1 MLVLRSSPP
10 SPFGRK
16 VRIAAALLELSDR
29 ITVERADT
37 RDPGD
42 TLRAQNPLGKV
53 PALILGNGETLYD
66 SRVIVEYLDALA
78 GGGRL
83 IPAGWGRFEVLR
95 QQALADGLMDA
106 AILQSYEARWR
117 PEDRREPKWLD
128 HQQGKIDR
136 GLAEAEASLSAPPL
150 AFHIGHVALACALGY
165 FDHRFE
171 GRWRK
176 GHPKLVSWLADFD
189 QRVPAFAATRAP
201 E

>member
-16 VRIAAALLELSDR
+16 VKIAAALLGLSDR

-37 RDPGD
+37 TDPTD
-42 TLRAQNPLGKV
+42 TLRMQNPLGKI
-53 PALILGNGETLYD
+53 PALILENGETLYD

-83 IPAGWGRFEVLR
+83 IPAGWSRFEALR
-95 QQALADGLMDA
+95 QQALADGVMDA

-117 PEDRREPKWLD
+117 PEERREQRWLD

-136 GLAEAEASLSAPPL
+136 GLAEAEATLAMPPRT
-150 AFHIGHVALACALGY
+150 FHIGHVALACALGY

-171 GRWRK
+171 GRWRQD
-176 GHPKLVSWLADFD
+176 HPKLVAWFKDFD
-189 QRVPAFAATRAP
+189 ERVPAFAATRAP
-201 E
+201 A